1 MILLDTHVLLWQE
14 QGDRRLGL
22 QSRRVVARAL
32 DAGQA
37 AVSSISFWEVGMRI
51 QKGQLALR
59 FDLDVWRRD
68 LLEQGVNEI
77 PVNGLIAARAGLL
90 PDMHGDPADRLIVA
104 TALEGHQLITADE
117 RLLAWPG
124 NLDCVRATE

>member
-32 DAGQA
+32 EEGQA
-37 AVSSISFWEVGMRI
+37 AISSISFWEVGMRI

-68 LLEQGVNEI
+68 LLEQGVYEI

-90 PDMHGDPADRLIVA
+90 PDMHGDPADRLILA

-117 RLLAWPG
+117 RILTWPG
-124 NLDCVRATE
+124 KLDCVRATE

>member
-32 DAGQA
+32 EEGQA
-37 AVSSISFWEVGMRI
+37 AISSISFWEVGMRI

-117 RLLAWPG
+117 RILTWPG

>member
-37 AVSSISFWEVGMRI
+37 AVSAISFWEVGMRI

-77 PVNGLIAARAGLL
+77 PVNGLIATRAGLL
-90 PDMHGDPADRLIVA
+90 PDMHGDPADRIIVV
-104 TALEGHQLITADE
+104 TALEGHQLFTADE
-117 RLLAWPG
+117 RILAWPG

>member
-32 DAGQA
+32 EEGQA
-37 AVSSISFWEVGMRI
+37 AISSISFWEVGMRI
-51 QKGQLALR
+51 QKDHLALR

-77 PVNGLIAARAGLL
+77 PVNGLIATRAGLL

-117 RLLAWPG
+117 RILTWPG
-124 NLDCVRATE
+124 NLDRLRATE

>member
-1 MILLDTHVLLWQE
+1 M
-14 QGDRRLGL
+14 
-22 QSRRVVARAL
+22 
-32 DAGQA
+32 
-37 AVSSISFWEVGMRI
+37 
-51 QKGQLALR
+51 
-59 FDLDVWRRD
+59 
-68 LLEQGVNEI
+68 NEI

-117 RLLAWPG
+117 RMLAWPG

>member
-14 QGDRRLGL
+14 QGDRRLGP
-22 QSRRVVARAL
+22 QARRTIAQAL

-37 AVSSISFWEVGMRI
+37 AVSAISFWEVGMRM
-51 QKGQLALR
+51 QKGQLTLR

-68 LLEQGVNEI
+68 LLDQGLLEI
-77 PVNGLIAARAGLL
+77 PLNGRVAVRAGLL
-90 PDMHGDPADRLIVA
+90 PALHGDPADRLIVA

-117 RLLAWPG
+117 RILAWPG
-124 NLDCVRATE
+124 RVDRLRATE